1 MLRLI
6 GRRLLTVVPTLLI
19 VTFGVFLLVTL
30 LPADPAVV
38 AAGGESAT
46 PQSIEQ
52 ARRDLHL
59 DEPVLA
65 QYWRWLTGAVRGDL
79 GDSYTRKTAVGD
91 DLRQR
96 VPVTM
101 GLVLAATVFAVVLAV
116 PLGILSGLRP
126 SGAVD
131 QGSRVLASLSVAVP
145 SFLLA
150 LFLVIVFA
158 VKLQWLPPNGYVKLS
173 ESPGEWLRY
182 ITLPAIALGM
192 GIAAAI
198 MRQLRAA
205 LVDELDSN
213 HIRTGWAIG
222 GAAPRVVGVHGLKN
236 ASSPAITILGLQI
249 AGLVGGTV
257 LVEQIFSIPGIGFY
271 LLGAITQADVPVIQG
286 CVLVLAVIQILMSLT
301 VDIAY
306 ALLNPKVRVAA

>member
-6 GRRLLTVVPTLLI
+6 GRRLLTLVPTLLV
-19 VTFGVFLLVTL
+19 VTFGVFLLVQL
-30 LPADPAVV
+30 LPSDPAVV

-46 PQSIEQ
+46 PEAIVA
-52 ARRDLHL
+52 AREDLHL
-59 DEPVLA
+59 DDPLLS
-65 QYWRWLTGAVRGDL
+65 QYWRWLTGAAQGDL
-79 GDSYTRKTAVGD
+79 GESYTRRTVVVD
-91 DLRQR
+91 DLEQR
-96 VPVTM
+96 VPVTL
-101 GLVLAATVFAVVLAV
+101 GLVFAATIFAVILAV

-126 SGAVD
+126 NGAVD
-131 QGSRVLASLSVAVP
+131 QGSRILATAAVAIP

-150 LFLVIVFA
+150 LILVIVFA
-158 VKLQWLPPNGYVKLS
+158 VQLKWLPPNGYVKFS
-173 ESPGEWLRY
+173 ESPTEWLRY

-205 LVDELDSN
+205 LVDELDTN
-213 HIRTGWAIG
+213 HIRTAWAIG
-222 GAAPRVVGVHGLKN
+222 GAAPRVVGRHGLKN

-249 AGLVGGTV
+249 AGLVGGAV
-257 LVEQIFSIPGIGFY
+257 LVEQIFAIPGIGQY
-271 LLGAITQADVPVIQG
+271 MLGAITQADIPVIQG
-286 CVLVLAVIQILMSLT
+286 CVLVLAILQILMSLS

>member
-6 GRRLLTVVPTLLI
+6 GRRLLTLIPTLLV
-19 VTFGVFLLVTL
+19 VTFGVFLLVQL
-30 LPADPAVV
+30 LPSDPAVV

-46 PQSIEQ
+46 PQAIAQ
-52 ARRDLHL
+52 AREDLHL
-59 DEPVLA
+59 DDPILT
-65 QYWRWLTGAVRGDL
+65 QYWRWLSGAVQGDL
-79 GDSYTRKTAVGD
+79 GDSYTRHTAVVD

-96 VPVTM
+96 VPVTL
-101 GLVLAATVFAVVLAV
+101 GLVFAATIFAVVLAV

-126 SGAVD
+126 NGAVD
-131 QGSRVLASLSVAVP
+131 QGSRVLATAAVAIP

-150 LFLVIVFA
+150 LILVIVFA
-158 VKLQWLPPNGYVKLS
+158 VNLKWLPPNGYVKFS
-173 ESPGEWLRY
+173 ESPSEWLRY

-205 LVDELDSN
+205 LVDELDTN
-213 HIRTGWAIG
+213 HIRTAWAIG
-222 GAAPRVVGVHGLKN
+222 GAAPRVVGRHGLKN

-249 AGLVGGTV
+249 AGLVGGAV
-257 LVEQIFSIPGIGFY
+257 LVEQIFAIPGIGQY
-271 LLGAITQADVPVIQG
+271 MLGAITQADIPVIQG
-286 CVLVLAVIQILMSLT
+286 CVLVLAVLQILMSLS

-306 ALLNPKVRVAA
+306 AVLNPKVRVAA

>member
-6 GRRLLTVVPTLLI
+6 GRRLLTLVPTLVV
-19 VTFGVFLLVTL
+19 VTFGVFLLAQL
-30 LPADPAVV
+30 LPSDPAVV

-46 PQSIEQ
+46 AAGIAQ
-52 ARRDLHL
+52 AREDLRL
-59 DEPVLA
+59 DDPILT
-65 QYWRWLTGAVRGDL
+65 QYWHWITGAVQGDL
-79 GDSYTRKTAVGD
+79 GDSYTRHTAVGD

-96 VPVTM
+96 VPVTL
-101 GLVLAATVFAVVLAV
+101 GLVFAATVFALVLAI

-126 SGAVD
+126 NGGVD
-131 QGSRVLASLSVAVP
+131 QGSRVLASLSVAIP
-145 SFLLA
+145 SFLLG
-150 LFLVIVFA
+150 LFLVVVFA
-158 VKLQWLPPNGYVKLS
+158 VKLKWLPPNGYVKFS
-173 ESPGEWLRY
+173 ESPTEWLRY
-182 ITLPAIALGM
+182 ITRPAIALGM

-213 HIRTGWAIG
+213 HIRTGWATG
-222 GAAPRVVGVHGLKN
+222 GAAPRVVGIHGMKN

-257 LVEQIFSIPGIGFY
+257 LVEQIFSIPGIGQY
-271 LLGAITQADVPVIQG
+271 LLASITQADVPVIQG

-301 VDIAY
+301 VDITY

>member
-6 GRRLLTVVPTLLI
+6 GRRLLTIVPTLII
-19 VTFGVFLLVTL
+19 VTFGVFLLAQL
-30 LPADPAVV
+30 LPSDPAVV

-46 PQSIEQ
+46 PAGIAQ
-52 ARRDLHL
+52 ARHDLHL
-59 DEPVLA
+59 SDPILS
-65 QYWRWLTGAVRGDL
+65 QYWRWITGAVQGDL
-79 GDSYTRKTAVGD
+79 GTSYTRHTAVGD

-96 VPVTM
+96 VPVTLS
-101 GLVLAATVFAVVLAV
+101 LVFAATIFALVLAV

-126 SGAVD
+126 SGGVD
-131 QGSRVLASLSVAVP
+131 QGSRVLASFSVAIP
-145 SFLLA
+145 SFLLG
-150 LFLVIVFA
+150 LFLVVVFA
-158 VKLQWLPPNGYVKLS
+158 VKLQWLPPNGYVKFS
-173 ESPGEWLRY
+173 ESPTEWLRY

-213 HIRTGWAIG
+213 HIRTGWAVG
-222 GAAPRVVGVHGLKN
+222 GAAPRVVGVHGMKN
-236 ASSPAITILGLQI
+236 ASSPAITILGLQV

-271 LLGAITQADVPVIQG
+271 LFGSISQSDLPVIQG

-301 VDIAY
+301 VDITY
-306 ALLNPKVRVAA
+306 AVLNPKVRVAA